1 MPAREPDSS
10 PPPTRLSAKPGMLSV
25 LATLIVAAL
34 VLANM
39 LGVRLGSSSPS
50 SPAPSGA
57 PGTSTAPTPPTPTA
71 TPDSARLAELV
82 RVKATDAWVVA
93 AGRVERL
100 LEDDNVT
107 ADGSDRH
114 QRFLIKTDDG
124 LTVLISHNIDTS
136 ARVPLKVGD
145 RVTLRGEYERTDRGG
160 TIHFT
165 HKPKFP
171 TRQKADDG
179 RPLSGWIEHKGVKY
193 E

>member
-1 MPAREPDSS
+1 
-10 PPPTRLSAKPGMLSV
+10 MLSV

-39 LGVRLGSSSPS
+39 LGVRLGSPSPS
-50 SPAPSGA
+50 SPAPSSA
-57 PGTSTAPTPPTPTA
+57 PGTSTAPTPPTPTATPTA

-136 ARVPLKVGD
+136 ARVPLRLGD
-145 RVTLRGEYERTDRGG
+145 RVTLRGEYEWTDRGG

-171 TRQKADDG
+171 TRRKADDG
-179 RPLSGWIEHKGVKY
+179 GPRSGWIEHKGVKY